1 MSKSKLT
8 ALIAMACLLASTFV
22 GITQLHRSQVAAAEF
37 PTDVPVVYVDPPTT
51 SFSPGETFIVSI
63 KIFNL
68 TTKFWQTSV
77 EWDRGEELGPWVTYP
92 VYNYSLGNLAGL
104 DIQLGWDVSVLKFV
118 SNITKIPVDQYPDGV
133 LHPPILK
140 IMDNV
145 TETSFPFPRPEETKY
160 WLAYLNLTPDVSEP
174 FNGNGTVVELTFE
187 VLKEGATHLNIT
199 WSRLSDSEGEPI
211 PHKWLSGFFRSTG
224 ARTRIAKVQAGT
236 LIDDQYFAPAIVGE
250 DVNLSVQIK
259 NDGDALD
266 TYNLTLYFDDE
277 PLQNAA
283 WKNEVLD
290 TGQSQF
296 FSYGLESADLGV
308 GTYVLSVALDVLHE
322 GEVVQDASEKSLR
335 VIDKPQ
341 LVITGPKSVATGS
354 TVTFDA
360 SGSSHLDPNG
370 QISNYTWELWG
381 PGETAPRDSGDGI
394 AFTTEIL
401 PKAKNGTY
409 RLVLRIKDNFG
420 VTYSASRPLS
430 SSYQTEFTFEV
441 TKRIAGIPYDLIV
454 LGVIL
459 IAIIGVAIFYI
470 RRRRR

>member
-1 MSKSKLT
+1 MSKSTLT
-8 ALIAMACLLASTFV
+8 ALIAIVCLLTPTLI
-22 GITQLHRSQVAAAEF
+22 GIIQLQRNLVAAAEF

-51 SFSPGETFIVSI
+51 SYSPGETFTVSI

-68 TTKFWQTSV
+68 TTNFWQTSQPW
-77 EWDRGEELGPWVTYP
+77 ERGEELGPWVTYP
-92 VYNYSLGNLAGL
+92 VYNYSLGNLVGL
-104 DIQLGWDVSVLKFV
+104 DVQLGWDDTVLKFV
-118 SNITKIPVDQYPDGV
+118 SNTTKIPADQYPDGM
-133 LHPPILK
+133 LYSPILK
-140 IMDNV
+140 IMDNI
-145 TETSFPFPRPEETKY
+145 TETSFPFPQPEETKY
-160 WLAYLNLTPDVSEP
+160 WLSYLTLDTTKP
-174 FNGNGTVVELTFE
+174 FNGNGTAVELTFE

-199 WSRLSDSEGEPI
+199 MSRLSDQAGEPI
-211 PHKWLSGFFRSTG
+211 PHKWLSGFFRSPG

-236 LIDDQYFAPAIVGE
+236 LIGDQYFTPAIVGE
-250 DVNLSVQIK
+250 DVNLSVQIR

-266 TYNLTLYFDDE
+266 TYNLTLYLDDE

-283 WKNEVLD
+283 WKNETLD
-290 TGQSQF
+290 TGESEF
-296 FSYGLESADLGV
+296 FSYGLESADFGV

-322 GEVVQDASEKSLR
+322 GEMVQDASEKSLR

-341 LVITGPKSVATGS
+341 LAINGPTSVATGS

-370 QISNYTWELWG
+370 QILNYTWELWG
-381 PGETAPRDSGDGI
+381 PNETAPRDSGNGI
-394 AFTTEIL
+394 AFTTEIQ
-401 PKAKNGTY
+401 PRAKNGTY

-430 SSYQTEFTFEV
+430 SSYETEFTFEV